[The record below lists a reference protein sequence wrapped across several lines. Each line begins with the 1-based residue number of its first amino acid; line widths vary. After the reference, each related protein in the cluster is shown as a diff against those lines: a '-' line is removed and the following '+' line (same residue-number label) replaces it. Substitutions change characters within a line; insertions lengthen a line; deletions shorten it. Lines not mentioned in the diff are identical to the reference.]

1 MAPGPILQ
9 VREDDIHKML
19 TCQVH
24 LGTKNLDHQMA
35 HYIWKRR
42 NDGIYVINL
51 AKTWEKIALAARVI
65 VAIEN
70 PADVFAI
77 SARPYGQRAVLK
89 FAHYTGTQAISGRY
103 TPGALTNQ
111 IQKKFAEPR
120 LVIATDP
127 RTDHQ
132 PLTEAS
138 YVNVPTVAFC
148 DTDSPLRFV
157 DIAIPANNKSK
168 ASVGL
173 LWWLLAREVLRLRGT
188 ISRSNPWGVMVDL
201 FLYRDPDDV
210 EKDTAAAAA
219 AAALPADETAGN
231 WGASAPTGDWGN
243 EGAAGWDGAA
253 QGGDWAA
260 QGAGATGGDWG
271 SLQAGSNWEQ
281 QAPQY

>member
-1 MAPGPILQ
+1 MSPGPILTLK
-9 VREDDIHKML
+9 EDDVHKML

-24 LGTKNLDHQMA
+24 LGTKNLDHQMT

-42 NDGIYVINL
+42 NDGVYVINL

-70 PADVFAI
+70 PADIFAI

-89 FAHYTGTQAISGRY
+89 FAHFTGTQAISGRY

-188 ISRSNPWGVMVDL
+188 ISRTSPWNVMVDL

-219 AAALPADETAGN
+219 APADDAAGN
-231 WGASAPTGDWGN
+231 WGASAAPAGDWGDSN
-243 EGAAGWDGAA
+243 PNWDGA
-253 QGGDWAA
+253 QGGDWSAQNAA
-260 QGAGATGGDWG
+260 APGGDW
-271 SLQAGSNWEQ
+271 SALQAGGNWDQ
-281 QAPQY
+281 GAAQY